1 MSCETDKSCSPEA
14 MLGDRKRGDNCF
26 HRSRTFLSQKSKG
39 EFMRVRMV
47 LAFLVLAAT
56 SLIAQTFRGTILGTV
71 TDPSGAVVSGAK
83 VTIAA
88 VNTGLER
95 TTQTSADGSYSI
107 PELPIGTYTVTVSQ
121 SGFQTSSTTNV
132 AVDVAA
138 ERRVDVALKTGE
150 AVTVVEVSGETLP
163 QVETTTDT
171 LGTTFTA
178 AQAKDLPLN
187 GRDFQKLIF
196 LTPGVSGSPD
206 QITDSPGSFG
216 IFSMN
221 GARGR
226 SNNYL
231 LDGTDMNDGYRNLP
245 AINEAGVFGTPA
257 TILPVESIAEAAVL
271 SNFEAEFGRNSGA
284 IVNLV
289 TKSGTNDFHGS
300 LFEFIRNDKLDA
312 RNFFNPVPDPK
323 TAFRNNQFGGSVG
336 GPIRK
341 NKTFFFVAYE
351 GQRERV
357 GLNSTARVP
366 DPREIAAL
374 GGPTNPVIAKL
385 LARNPWPTP
394 NRPLP
399 LFDSSGRP
407 NLFVTT
413 RASND
418 VDSLITKL
426 DHSFNKNNQLT
437 ARYFYGTSD
446 QSFPLA
452 ILAGNVLPGYNT
464 VTPTTVHL
472 ASV

>member
-1 MSCETDKSCSPEA
+1 MSGETDKSCSPEA

-39 EFMRVRMV
+39 EFMRGRMV
-47 LAFLVLAAT
+47 LAFVVLAAV
-56 SLIAQTFRGTILGTV
+56 SLMAQTFRGTILGTV
-71 TDPSGAVVSGAK
+71 TDPSGAVVTGAK
-83 VTIAA
+83 VTAKN

-226 SNNYL
+226 SNNFL
-231 LDGTDMNDGYRNLP
+231 LDGTDMNDGYRNDP
-245 AINEAGVFGTPA
+245 AINEPGVFGDPA
-257 TILPVESIAEAAVL
+257 TILPIDAVGELRVL
-271 SNFEAEFGRNSGA
+271 SNYEAEYGRNSGA
-284 IVNLV
+284 VVNIV
-289 TKSGTNDFHGS
+289 TKSGTNHWHGS
-300 LFEFIRNDKLDA
+300 ALEYWRSSQMGA
-312 RNFFNPVPDPK
+312 RNFFNTSSQPK
-323 TAFRNNQFGGSVG
+323 NPFHNNQFGGALG
-336 GPIRK
+336 GPVLK
-341 NKTFFFVAYE
+341 DKTFFFVDYE
-351 GQRERV
+351 GQRET
-357 GLNSTARVP
+357 GAQSGTSCVP
-366 DPREIAAL
+366 DPAVIDSTETSLAGGLNPVAAAL
-374 GGPTNPVIAKL
+374 V
-385 LARNPWPTP
+385 ARHPWPTP
-394 NRPLP
+394 NIPSAASDTTGCTTTGN
-399 LFDSSGRP
+399 FSTSSR
-407 NLFVTT
+407 F
-413 RASND
+413 SNR
-418 VDSLITKL
+418 VDSMIAKL
-426 DHSFNKNNQLT
+426 DHNLNAKNLLT
-437 ARYFYGTSD
+437 GRYYFGDS
-446 QSFPLA
+446 
-452 ILAGNVLPGYNT
+452 
-464 VTPTTVHL
+464 
-472 ASV
+472 